1 VLEIEVC
8 EVRGHCPVYK
18 VGDKMTVDDPEI
30 VLKKTDALCT
40 HALSSLLHY
49 VLVLERGADPVS
61 LGLSTP
67 KDGEHAYVQCVDP
80 GEPYTHG
87 GTVIFK
93 IGKVE
98 KSPGKPRIAVRAHRA
113 HARQASRSGIRPVPR
128 RQSRRKN
135 N

>member
-18 VGDKMTVDDPEI
+18 VGDKITVDDPEI
-30 VLKKTDALCT
+30 VLEKTDALCT

-49 VLVLERGADPVS
+49 VLALERGIDPVS

-67 KDGEHAYVQCVDP
+67 KDGEHAYAQCVDP

-93 IGKVE
+93 IGKVKKGLRE
-98 KSPGKPRIAVRAHRA
+98 PRIAAPKKRE
-113 HARQASRSGIRPVPR
+113 
-128 RQSRRKN
+128 SRR
-135 N
+135 